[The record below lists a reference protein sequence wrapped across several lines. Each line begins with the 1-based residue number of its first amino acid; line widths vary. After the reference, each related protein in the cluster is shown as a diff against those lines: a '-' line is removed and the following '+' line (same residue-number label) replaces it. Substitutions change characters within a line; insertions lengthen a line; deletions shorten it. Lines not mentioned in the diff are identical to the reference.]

1 MVGQAGQPSVT
12 ATNTN
17 GAWTSADATGRRMP
31 RHIAVIMD
39 GNGRWAQARGQS
51 RLIGHAAGAER
62 AKELTKTCGTLGI
75 EVLTLYSFSVE
86 NWNRP
91 ADEVAGLMELA
102 ALQLAAEREGL
113 ASNNVRFRHLGS
125 RAGLPPRVLD
135 ELDATE
141 RHTASCTG
149 LTLCL
154 ALNYGSRSEIVEA
167 VRSIAVRVQSGSL
180 APSSID
186 EALISDS
193 LYTAG
198 LPDPDLVIRTAGE
211 SRVSNYLLW
220 QISYAELHV
229 TSTLWPDFDAAAL
242 DRALS
247 DFAGRT
253 RKWGRLSGQEGP

>member
-1 MVGQAGQPSVT
+1 VTASSVT
-12 ATNTN
+12 RTAH
-17 GAWTSADATGRRMP
+17 AEAKELPSRLP

-51 RLIGHAAGAER
+51 RLLGHAAGAER
-62 AKELTKTCGTLGI
+62 AKELTERCGTLGV

-102 ALQLAAEREGL
+102 AFQLAAEREAL
-113 ASNNVRFRHLGS
+113 AASNVRFRHLGS
-125 RAGLPPRVLD
+125 REGLPQRVLD

-141 RHTASCTG
+141 RRTAACTG

-154 ALNYGSRSEIVEA
+154 ALNYGSRSEIVAA
-167 VRSIAVRVQSGSL
+167 VRAIAERVQAGTL
-180 APSSID
+180 APSAID
-186 EALISDS
+186 ESVISSS

-229 TSTLWPDFDAAAL
+229 TGTLWPDFDAAAL
-242 DRALS
+242 DRALA
-247 DFAGRT
+247 DYAGRT
-253 RKWGRLSGQEGP
+253 RKWGRVAGQEES

>member
-1 MVGQAGQPSVT
+1 VT
-12 ATNTN
+12 ASPT
-17 GAWTSADATGRRMP
+17 TSAAAATASDAPTRLP

-62 AKELTKTCGTLGI
+62 AKELTERCGTLGI

-102 ALQLAAEREGL
+102 AFQLAAEREAL
-113 ASNNVRFRHLGS
+113 AASNVRFRHLGS
-125 RAGLPPRVLD
+125 REGLPQRVLD

-141 RHTASCTG
+141 RRTAACTG

-154 ALNYGSRSEIVEA
+154 ALNYGSRSEIVAA
-167 VRSIAVRVQSGSL
+167 VRSIAERVQAGTL
-180 APSSID
+180 ATSSID
-186 EALISDS
+186 ETVISDS

-247 DFAGRT
+247 DYAGRT
-253 RKWGRLSGQEGP
+253 RKWGRLAGQEGT

>member
-1 MVGQAGQPSVT
+1 VT
-12 ATNTN
+12 ASP
-17 GAWTSADATGRRMP
+17 ATSASSINPSDAPTRLP

-51 RLIGHAAGAER
+51 RLLGHAAGAER
-62 AKELTKTCGTLGI
+62 AKKLTERCGKLGI

-102 ALQLAAEREGL
+102 ALQLAAEREAL
-113 ASNNVRFRHLGS
+113 AANNVRFRHLGS
-125 RAGLPPRVLD
+125 RDGLPPRVLD

-141 RHTASCTG
+141 RRTAGSTG

-154 ALNYGSRSEIVEA
+154 ALNYGSRSEIVAA
-167 VRSIAVRVQSGSL
+167 VRSIAERVQAGTLSPSG
-180 APSSID
+180 ID
-186 EALISDS
+186 EGVISNS

-220 QISYAELHV
+220 QISYAEIHV
-229 TSTLWPDFDAAAL
+229 TSTLWPDFGGDAL

-247 DFAGRT
+247 DYAGRT
-253 RKWGRLSGQEGP
+253 RKWGRVAGQESS

>member
-1 MVGQAGQPSVT
+1 MTQAST
-12 ATNTN
+12 APGTDLQREPR
-17 GAWTSADATGRRMP
+17 GLP

-51 RLIGHAAGAER
+51 RLVGHAAGAER
-62 AKELTKTCGTLGI
+62 AKELTERCGTLGI
-75 EVLTLYSFSVE
+75 EVLTLYSFSIE

-91 ADEVAGLMELA
+91 ADEVAGLMERAAAREALA
-102 ALQLAAEREGL
+102 A
-113 ASNNVRFRHLGS
+113 SNVRFRHLGA
-125 RAGLPPRVLD
+125 RDGLPQRVLD

-141 RHTASCTG
+141 RRTAGCTG

-154 ALNYGSRSEIVEA
+154 ALNYGSRSEIVAA
-167 VRSIAVRVQSGSL
+167 VRSIAQRVRDGSL
-180 APSSID
+180 SIEAID
-186 EALISDS
+186 EAEVSGS

-229 TSTLWPDFDAAAL
+229 TTTLWPDFDAAAL
-242 DRALS
+242 EAALS
-247 DFAGRT
+247 DYAGRT
-253 RKWGRLSGQEGP
+253 RKWGRVAGQDAT

>member
-1 MVGQAGQPSVT
+1 MT
-12 ATNTN
+12 ATTTNAAASKN
-17 GAWTSADATGRRMP
+17 GAHGRLP

-51 RLIGHAAGAER
+51 RLVGHAAGAER
-62 AKELTKTCGTLGI
+62 AKELTERCGQLGI

-102 ALQLAAEREGL
+102 TLQLAAEREAL
-113 ASNNVRFRHLGS
+113 AAHNVRFRHLGL
-125 RAGLPPRVLD
+125 RDGLPRRVLD

-141 RHTASCTG
+141 RRTASCTG

-154 ALNYGSRSEIVEA
+154 ALNYGSRSEIVAA
-167 VRSIAVRVQSGSL
+167 VQSIAERVLAGTL

-186 EALISDS
+186 EAEISDS

-247 DFAGRT
+247 DYAGRT
-253 RKWGRLSGQEGP
+253 RKWGRVTEQEMP

>member
-1 MVGQAGQPSVT
+1 MTQAST
-12 ATNTN
+12 APGT
-17 GAWTSADATGRRMP
+17 DLQREPRRLP

-51 RLIGHAAGAER
+51 RLVGHAAGAER
-62 AKELTKTCGTLGI
+62 AKELTERCGTLGI
-75 EVLTLYSFSVE
+75 EVVTLYSFSIE

-102 ALQLAAEREGL
+102 ALQLAAEREAL
-113 ASNNVRFRHLGS
+113 AASNVRFRHLGA
-125 RAGLPPRVLD
+125 REGLPQRVLD

-141 RHTASCTG
+141 RRTAGCTG

-154 ALNYGSRSEIVEA
+154 ALNYGSRSEIVAA
-167 VRSIAVRVQSGSL
+167 VRSIARRVRDGSL
-180 APSSID
+180 SIEAID
-186 EALISDS
+186 EAEVSGS

-229 TSTLWPDFDAAAL
+229 TTTLWPDFDAAAL
-242 DRALS
+242 EAALS
-247 DFAGRT
+247 DYAGRT
-253 RKWGRLSGQEGP
+253 RKWGRVAGQDAT

>member
-1 MVGQAGQPSVT
+1 VT
-12 ATNTN
+12 ASSI
-17 GAWTSADATGRRMP
+17 TSVSAVASGEAPSRLP

-51 RLIGHAAGAER
+51 RLLGHAAGAER
-62 AKELTKTCGTLGI
+62 AKQLTERCGRLGI

-102 ALQLAAEREGL
+102 ALQLAAEREAL
-113 ASNNVRFRHLGS
+113 AASNVRFRHLGS
-125 RAGLPPRVLD
+125 REGLPQRVLE

-141 RHTASCTG
+141 RRTSSCTG

-154 ALNYGSRSEIVEA
+154 ALNYGSRSEIVVA
-167 VRSIAVRVQSGSL
+167 VRSIAERVLAGTL
-180 APSSID
+180 APSAID
-186 EALISDS
+186 EAVMSSS

-229 TSTLWPDFDAAAL
+229 TGTLWPDFDAESL

-247 DFAGRT
+247 DYASRT
-253 RKWGRLSGQEGP
+253 RKWGRVAGQAGS